1 MKLYIVTLSW
11 ILISRHDQVL
21 SFSSKVYLL
30 RLLVLFLN
38 ILLCISV
45 LYRVRRLIYL
55 QSQIVTKILK
65 LRTYD
70 GLKNKP
76 KRVA

>member
-1 MKLYIVTLSW
+1 MKLYIVTLSCM
-11 ILISRHDQVL
+11 LISRHDHVL

-38 ILLCISV
+38 ILLCVYV
-45 LYRVRRLIYL
+45 LYRLRCLLYL
-55 QSQIVTKILK
+55 QSQKFTKILK

-76 KRVA
+76 KYVA